1 MGRRNPARE
10 ITAQRLPMFN
20 QANSLYYMNYENLK
34 RRFTFAH
41 DPGKRSRSISLK
53 GISMPL
59 VLH

>member
-41 DPGKRSRSISLK
+41 DPESA
-53 GISMPL
+53 
-59 VLH
+59 VAAFH